1 MTGKTRHDCS
11 PQTGNAHFPVYQL
24 FSEVL
29 ARFLSIEEIPAPLV
43 TEICYRLGWSIVED
57 GVICPYK
64 LETMLNTG
72 IEDELII
79 GERTRQHELLV
90 EVS

>member
-11 PQTGNAHFPVYQL
+11 PQTGNAHFPAYQL

-79 GERTRQHELLV
+79 GERTGQREMS
-90 EVS
+90 EKVS